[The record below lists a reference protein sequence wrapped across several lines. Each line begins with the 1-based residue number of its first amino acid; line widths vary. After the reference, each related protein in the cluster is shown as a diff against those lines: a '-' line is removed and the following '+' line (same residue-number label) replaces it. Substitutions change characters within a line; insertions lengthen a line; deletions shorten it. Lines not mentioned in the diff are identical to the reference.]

1 MLNATCHS
9 LGQSTPTGPLS
20 STRTSSTY
28 NSRRTSLDN
37 SVCNDLQN
45 LPTNLIENNE
55 NFQSLSCTNAEQSSA
70 AENFQTA
77 QKLSKQNSLEKTV
90 PSISAGSAD
99 SITNNSNI
107 RHGGLTQSSIADLE
121 KKLAALRNAEIPDEV
136 YYVMLVFIAS
146 TVYILQ
152 FISFYFFN

>member
-1 MLNATCHS
+1 M
-9 LGQSTPTGPLS
+9 
-20 STRTSSTY
+20 
-28 NSRRTSLDN
+28 DN

-45 LPTNLIENNE
+45 LPTNLIENSE
-55 NFQSLSCTNAEQSSA
+55 NFQNLSYANVEQSGA
-70 AENFQTA
+70 PENSQTT

-99 SITNNSNI
+99 STTNNSNT

-136 YYVMLVFIAS
+136 YFVMLVFIAS
-146 TVYILQ
+146 TIYILR
-152 FISFYFFN
+152 FIEFLLIFLQQQLVSILNSTYTLKKGFLLFTVSNVIF